1 MKKHTPMAVAIAS
14 ALGMLV
20 LILDAKTALSGA
32 AAGVELCIRTVIPS
46 LFPFF
51 FLSVMLTATLVG
63 RALPP
68 LRWLGRLLRLPEG
81 AECIYI
87 TGLLGGYPVGA
98 QNIAVACSFIVVD
111 HNRDHIRKY
120 TENTNLSVYSVI
132 LLLLYKLKRN
142 LYIFL
147 QKIL

>member
-87 TGLLGGYPVGA
+87 TGLLGGYGGLTLFV
-98 QNIAVACSFIVVD
+98 ISLVA
-111 HNRDHIRKY
+111 
-120 TENTNLSVYSVI
+120 T
-132 LLLLYKLKRN
+132 YKLG
-142 LYIFL
+142 YQFA
-147 QKIL
+147 QQIL